1 MKFLDQVKVNLQS
14 GKGGPGAISF
24 RREAN
29 VPHGGPDGGDGGR
42 GGNIVAECVEGLNT
56 LIDYRYK
63 QHFKAESGRPGS
75 GRNRS
80 GANGKSVHLKLPMGT
95 QVFAEDNETLISDFI
110 NIGQIETL
118 LEGGRGGKGNAWFK
132 SSVRQSPKFS
142 QPGEV
147 GEDMWVWLRLKLIA
161 DAGLIGMPNAG
172 KSTLLSKISSAKPK
186 IADYPFTTLYPGLG
200 VVNQD
205 EKELVIADIP
215 GLIKGAHRG
224 LGLGIR
230 FLGHVERCRVLFHLV
245 DCCDEDPVKSWKI
258 VQNEI
263 KSYGAGLNNKDC
275 ITVLTKCDALI
286 DELNFEISEKLRKIG
301 AKEVICISS
310 ISGRGITKLLR
321 KAIQVIEK
329 SKNDQVN
336 TYEN

>member
-1 MKFLDQVKVNLQS
+1 MKFLDQVKVNLRS
-14 GKGGPGAISF
+14 GKGGPGAVSF

-29 VPHGGPDGGDGGR
+29 VPFGGPDGGDGGR
-42 GGNIVAECVEGLNT
+42 GGDVIAECVDSLNT

-63 QHFKAESGRPGS
+63 QHFKAESGKPGS

-80 GANGKSVHLKLPMGT
+80 GPDGKSAILKLPLGT
-95 QVFAEDNETLISDFI
+95 QIFADDNETLITDLVK
-110 NIGQIETL
+110 IGQTETL
-118 LEGGRGGKGNAWFK
+118 LQGGRGGKGNAWFK

-147 GEDMWVWLRLKLIA
+147 GEDIWVWLRLKLIA

-172 KSTLLSKISSAKPK
+172 KSTLLSKVSSAKPK

-205 EKELVIADIP
+205 DKELVIADIP
-215 GLIKGAHRG
+215 GLIKGAHQG

-245 DCCDEDPVKSWKI
+245 DCCDENPVKSWET

-263 KSYGAGLNNKDC
+263 KSYGAGLSNKYC

-286 DELNFEISEKLRKIG
+286 EELNIEIAESLRKNG
-301 AKEVICISS
+301 AKEVVCISS
-310 ISGRGITKLLR
+310 LSGMGIKKLLR
-321 KAIQVIEK
+321 QAIKVIEK
-329 SKNDQVN
+329 LKRDEFNN
-336 TYEN
+336 YEN